1 MQDSRLAAVVTRLP
15 SGRSSVLTRFS
26 FGRVHDMY
34 PVRTTHLTWHT
45 VFENLQKELR
55 RLAELQQVEVPLEG
69 DSEGYADKECPADA
83 CLFQF
88 KIHGDDWKN
97 TVRDEEV
104 FCPSCRHTAPA
115 DSWYT
120 TAQIEAARQYA
131 LGTVVNSLNGA
142 MRADAQ
148 ASKRRQKARAFV
160 SITLDVKGG
169 RDAVLV
175 PIAAAEPMRL
185 RTTCENCGCRYSYVG
200 AAYFCPSCGKNS
212 ASHTFLQT
220 LSTIRT
226 AASLGDTLRSAL
238 GPDEAEVMTRTLLEK
253 AMQDTV
259 TSFQRLAEQLYEART
274 GKPARRNAF
283 QNLDVGS
290 ELWEAELGA
299 SYEQILDAAAM
310 ERLRVCYQQ
319 RHLLAHQ
326 QGIVDADYVT
336 RSGDTSYALGQR
348 LIIKDSVVSE
358 FADLVE
364 RLGTAL
370 LDRCPHAGEK

>member
-1 MQDSRLAAVVTRLP
+1 MRDT
-15 SGRSSVLTRFS
+15 
-26 FGRVHDMY
+26 M
-34 PVRTTHLTWHT
+34 
-45 VFENLQKELR
+45 FENLQKELR
-55 RLAELQQVEVPLEG
+55 RLAERQQVEVPLES
-69 DSEGYADKECPADA
+69 DAEGYADKECPAEA

-97 TVRDEEV
+97 IVRDEEV

-115 DSWYT
+115 KSWYT
-120 TAQIEAARQYA
+120 TAQVNAAKQYA
-131 LGTVVNSLNGA
+131 FGTVVNRLNGA
-142 MRADAQ
+142 MRADAH
-148 ASKRRQKARAFV
+148 ASKRRQKPGAFL

-185 RTTCENCGCRYSYVG
+185 RTICEDCGCRYSYVG

-212 ASHTFLQT
+212 ANHTLLQT
-220 LSTIRT
+220 LATIRT
-226 AASLGDTLRSAL
+226 AAGLGETLRSAL

-283 QNLDVGS
+283 QNLDAGS

-299 SYEQILDAAAM
+299 SYEQLLDAAAM
-310 ERLRVCYQQ
+310 KVLRVYYQQ

-326 QGIVDADYVT
+326 QGIVDSDYVS
-336 RSGDTSYALGQR
+336 RSGDASYAVGQR
-348 LIIKDSVVSE
+348 LIIKDSAVLE
-358 FADLVE
+358 FANLVE
-364 RLGTAL
+364 RLGAAL
-370 LDRCPHAGEK
+370 MARCAL